1 VILLDKLEPLH
12 IDLPLLV
19 MIIAVIVSAV
29 GVVYSK
35 HLGRIE
41 FVALQKLEHRRDQ
54 LNEEWGRLLLE
65 QSTWANQS
73 RVEQQSRLRLQM
85 LLPTPDMTVVIKP

>member
-1 VILLDKLEPLH
+1 MILLDKLEPLR
-12 IDLPLLV
+12 IDLPLLI
-19 MIIAVIVSAV
+19 MIVAVIVSAV

-41 FVALQKLEHRRDQ
+41 FVALQQLEHRRDQ

-65 QSTWANQS
+65 QSTWANQA

-85 LLPTPDMTVVIKP
+85 LVPTAKMTVVIKP

>member
-1 VILLDKLEPLH
+1 MIFFDKLEPLR
-12 IDLPLLV
+12 IELPLLV
-19 MIIAVIVSAV
+19 MIVTVIVSAV

-41 FVALQKLEHRRDQ
+41 FVALQKLEHRRDE
-54 LNEEWGRLLLE
+54 LNEGWGRLLLE
-65 QSTWANQS
+65 QSTWANQA

-85 LLPTPDMTVVIKP
+85 VVPTAEMTVVIKP